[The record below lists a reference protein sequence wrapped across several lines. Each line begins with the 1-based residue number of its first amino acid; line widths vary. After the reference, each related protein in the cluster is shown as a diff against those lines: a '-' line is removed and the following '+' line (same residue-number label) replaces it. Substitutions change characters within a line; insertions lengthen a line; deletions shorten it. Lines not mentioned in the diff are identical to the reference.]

1 MYIYVWLVGAVKIL
15 EAFVLNDIA
24 LCVQLQPRYWT
35 QNQREKKK
43 REILLIYLGRK
54 FFWNET
60 CKVILGFSFT

>member
-1 MYIYVWLVGAVKIL
+1 MYIYLVRLVGAVKIL

-54 FFWNET
+54 FF
-60 CKVILGFSFT
+60 